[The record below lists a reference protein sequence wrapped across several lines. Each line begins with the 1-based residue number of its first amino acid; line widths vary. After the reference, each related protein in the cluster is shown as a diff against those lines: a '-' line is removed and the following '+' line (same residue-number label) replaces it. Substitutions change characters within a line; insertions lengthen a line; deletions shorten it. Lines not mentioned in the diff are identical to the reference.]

1 MRYLVILLIT
11 LIVFPCYGMK
21 VGRSVTFKNQRIGD
35 ISPESGQRKTSI
47 GQSTEL
53 NRQFDEIVLALS
65 GRIAFCDGDISNGEK
80 GENIDGVFLV
90 FTSLG
95 ADAQNT
101 IAHSL
106 DRVPSGY
113 IVVSQNKA
121 GSLYHALTDTAWTSS
136 NIYLK
141 SSVATVIYTIF
152 IF

>member
-1 MRYLVILLIT
+1 V
-11 LIVFPCYGMK
+11 
-21 VGRSVTFKNQRIGD
+21 
-35 ISPESGQRKTSI
+35 
-47 GQSTEL
+47 QSTEL